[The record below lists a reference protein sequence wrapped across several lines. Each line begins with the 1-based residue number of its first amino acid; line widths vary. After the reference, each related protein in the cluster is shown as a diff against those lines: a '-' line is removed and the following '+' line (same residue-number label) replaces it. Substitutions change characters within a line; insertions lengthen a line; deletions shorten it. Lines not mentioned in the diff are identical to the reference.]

1 MTLDAA
7 VSQGTNSNGCV
18 CPGDILTYECTVM
31 DQYRG
36 STVWR
41 GTAFRSCDDGDII
54 LLHSRFQSNGG
65 TVHVCNDGAVVARIV
80 SAEGNNYT
88 SQLSVVVTPEIV
100 GNSIEC
106 RHDNGTSLSTTIYL
120 SSTIP
125 TTGLSPF
132 TVLHI

>member
-1 MTLDAA
+1 MALDAA
-7 VSQGTNSNGCV
+7 VSQGMNSNKCV

-31 DQYRG
+31 GQYQG
-36 STVWR
+36 STIWK
-41 GTAFRSCDDGDII
+41 GTVFRSCNIEEI
-54 LLHSRFQSNGG
+54 TLLHNRFQSNGG
-65 TVHVCNDGAVVARIV
+65 TVHVCNDRAIVARIV
-80 SAEGNNYT
+80 SVEGNNYT

-132 TVLHI
+132 TVQHI